1 MGDSCESAPSNELR
15 IDLQSMSRFDLL
27 GALAPFRVK
36 SFRFQWP
43 ADLLTSLAFEM
54 ETLILGWYV
63 LVETESVLWLTA
75 FGALQFLGSL
85 IAPLIGVVADH
96 VGRRA
101 VLCTTRALFMTL
113 AALLMTLGLADAL
126 SPAIVLGIALVFGL
140 ARPSDSVMR
149 NALIADTVPS
159 GILINA
165 IGLARM
171 TMDSARVAGALAGAG
186 LFALLGFGPA
196 YIVVTGFYA
205 VALTLTLGV
214 ARPSRQF
221 DSESD
226 SESAAAFAPW
236 QELKAGLAFVWQT
249 PTVLAFLCLAAL
261 LNITVF
267 PIVFGLLPYVAREVY
282 GLDQIGLG
290 HLVAAFASGAL
301 VGALIMAVTGGAKR
315 PGRYVLVGMLVWYV
329 LILVFAQQES
339 KLPGVA
345 MLALIGMTQGT
356 VMITMAVILLRA
368 TPAQFRGRVMG
379 VRMLAVYGL
388 PTGLMGYGVL
398 IGWIGFSTAV
408 SLSAVI
414 GLLMVGAIGFRW
426 WAVIWGQGMGESVR

>member
-1 MGDSCESAPSNELR
+1 
-15 IDLQSMSRFDLL
+15 MSRFDLL
-27 GALAPFRVK
+27 GVLAPFQVK

-43 ADLLTSLAFEM
+43 ADLLTSWAFEM

-101 VLCTTRALFMTL
+101 VLCSTRGLFMIL

-126 SPAIVLGIALVFGL
+126 SPTVVLCIALIFGL

-149 NALIADTVPS
+149 NALIADTVPG
-159 GILINA
+159 GILMNA
-165 IGLARM
+165 IGLSRM
-171 TMDSARVAGALAGAG
+171 TMDSSRIAGALAGAG
-186 LFALLGFGPA
+186 LFAVLGFVPA
-196 YIVVTGFYA
+196 YVVVTGFYA

-214 ARPSRQF
+214 ARPRQVEA
-221 DSESD
+221 DQLNTD
-226 SESAAAFAPW
+226 ADTQPGAQQTQGPGRRFAPW
-236 QELKAGLAFVWQT
+236 QELKEGMAFVWQS

-290 HLVAAFASGAL
+290 HLVAAFAG
-301 VGALIMAVTGGAKR
+301 GALIGSLIMAMTGGARR

-329 LILVFAQQES
+329 LILIFAQQES
-339 KLPGVA
+339 KLPGVG
-345 MLALIGMTQGT
+345 MLALIGMAQGT
-356 VMITMAVILLRA
+356 VMVTMAVIVLRV

-398 IGWIGFSTAV
+398 IEWIGFSTAI

-414 GLLMVGAIGFRW
+414 GLLMTGVIGFRW
-426 WAVIWGQGMGESVR
+426 RGVIWGQRTGESVR

>member
-1 MGDSCESAPSNELR
+1 
-15 IDLQSMSRFDLL
+15 MSRFDLL
-27 GALAPFRVK
+27 GVLEPFRVR

-43 ADLLTSLAFEM
+43 ADLLTSWAFEM

-101 VLCTTRALFMTL
+101 VLCSTRALFMTL

-126 SPAIVLGIALVFGL
+126 SPAIVLGIALIFGL

-159 GILINA
+159 GILMNA
-165 IGLARM
+165 IGLSRM
-171 TMDSARVAGALAGAG
+171 TMDSARIAGALAGAG
-186 LFALLGFGPA
+186 LFAVLGFAPA
-196 YIVVTGFYA
+196 YVVVTGFYA
-205 VALTLTLGV
+205 VALSLTLGV
-214 ARPSRQF
+214 ARPRQI

-226 SESAAAFAPW
+226 SESAEAAPLAFAPW
-236 QELKAGLAFVWQT
+236 QELKEGVAFVWQT

-290 HLVAAFASGAL
+290 HLVAAFAGGAL
-301 VGALIMAVTGGAKR
+301 IGSLIMAVTGGSR
-315 PGRYVLVGMLVWYV
+315 HPGRFVLVGMLVWYV
-329 LILVFAQQES
+329 LILIFAQQES
-339 KLPGVA
+339 KLPGVG
-345 MLALIGMTQGT
+345 MLALIGVAQGT
-356 VMITMAVILLRA
+356 VMVTMAVIVLRA

-388 PTGLMGYGVL
+388 PTGLMAYGVL
-398 IGWIGFSTAV
+398 IEWIGFSTAI

-414 GLLMVGAIGFRW
+414 GLLMVGAISFRW
-426 WAVIWGQGMGESVR
+426 RGVIWGQG

>member
-1 MGDSCESAPSNELR
+1 
-15 IDLQSMSRFDLL
+15 MSRFDLL

-96 VGRRA
+96 AGRRA

-113 AALLMTLGLADAL
+113 AALLMTLGLVDAL

-186 LFALLGFGPA
+186 LFALLGFGPV

-214 ARPSRQF
+214 ARPNRQI
-221 DSESD
+221 D

-290 HLVAAFASGAL
+290 HLVAAFAGGAL

-315 PGRYVLVGMLVWYV
+315 PGRYVLVGMLVWYA
-329 LILVFAQQES
+329 LILIFAQQDS

-414 GLLMVGAIGFRW
+414 GLLMVGVIGFRW
-426 WAVIWGQGMGESVR
+426 RGVIWGQI

>member
-1 MGDSCESAPSNELR
+1 MGNSCESAPSNEFR
-15 IDLQSMSRFDLL
+15 INLQSMSRFDLL

-43 ADLLTSLAFEM
+43 ADLLTSWAFEM

-75 FGALQFLGSL
+75 FGALQFMGSL

-101 VLCTTRALFMTL
+101 VLCSTRALFMTL
-113 AALLMTLGLADAL
+113 AALLMTLGLVDAL

-159 GILINA
+159 GILMNA
-165 IGLARM
+165 IGLSRM
-171 TMDSARVAGALAGAG
+171 TMDSARIAGALAGAG
-186 LFALLGFGPA
+186 LFALLGFAPA

-214 ARPSRQF
+214 ARPTRQI

-226 SESAAAFAPW
+226 SESVAPAFAPW

-249 PTVLAFLCLAAL
+249 PTVLAYLCLAAL

-290 HLVAAFASGAL
+290 HLVAAFAGGAL
-301 VGALIMAVTGGAKR
+301 IGSLIMAVTGGSR
-315 PGRYVLVGMLVWYV
+315 HPGRYVLFGMLVWYV

-345 MLALIGMTQGT
+345 MLALIGVAQGT
-356 VMITMAVILLRA
+356 VMVTMAVIVLRA

-398 IGWIGFSTAV
+398 IEWIGFSTAI

-414 GLLMVGAIGFRW
+414 GLLLVGAISFRW
-426 WAVIWGQGMGESVR
+426 RGVIWGQG

>member
-1 MGDSCESAPSNELR
+1 
-15 IDLQSMSRFDLL
+15 MSRFYLF
-27 GALAPFRVK
+27 GALSPFQVR

-43 ADLLTSLAFEM
+43 ADLLTSWAFEM

-101 VLCTTRALFMTL
+101 VLCGTRALFVTL

-126 SPAIVLGIALVFGL
+126 SPPTVLAIALVFGL

-149 NALIADTVPS
+149 NALIADTVP
-159 GILINA
+159 GDILIKA
-165 IGLARM
+165 IGLSRM

-186 LFALLGFGPA
+186 LFATLGFAPA
-196 YIVVTGFYA
+196 YVVVTCFYA
-205 VALTLTLGV
+205 VALSLTLGV
-214 ARPSRQF
+214 ARPRQIKGV
-221 DSESD
+221 SD
-226 SESAAAFAPW
+226 PVPGAASDTDPAQSFAPW
-236 QELKAGLAFVWQT
+236 QELKAGIAFVWQT

-282 GLDQIGLG
+282 GLDQLGLG
-290 HLVAAFASGAL
+290 HLVASFASGAL
-301 VGALIMAVTGGAKR
+301 IGALIMAVTGGARR
-315 PGRYVLVGMLVWYV
+315 PGRFVLVTIVVWYALV
-329 LILVFAQQES
+329 LIFAQQDA
-339 KLPGVA
+339 KLPGVG
-345 MLALIGMTQGT
+345 LLVLIGMTQGT
-356 VMITMAVILLRA
+356 VMISMAVILLRA

-388 PTGLMGYGVL
+388 PTGLMLYGVL
-398 IGWIGFSTAV
+398 IEWIGFATAI
-408 SLSAVI
+408 SSNAVI
-414 GLLMVGAIGFRW
+414 GLLMVAVIGTRW
-426 WAVIWGQGMGESVR
+426 RSVIWGVGEEQS